1 MNLVVQIKKNVGTL
15 KLKAD
20 FTVNEETFGILGAS
34 GSGKSMTLKC
44 IAGIETPDEGRIV
57 LNDRVLFDSKQRINL
72 PPQKR
77 KVGYLFQDYALFP
90 NMTVRQNMMAG
101 MGKNPARESV
111 DKMLTRFRLEGLEH
125 HYPSWLSG
133 GQKQRVA
140 MARMLLAEP
149 EVILMD
155 EPFSAL
161 DTYLRWELEL
171 EMQELL
177 GKCGKPVVFVSH
189 NRNEVYRLC
198 SRVSCMEE
206 GQLLA
211 PVPTKEFFKHPRTR
225 EEAKLSGCKNISEA
239 EWIDVS
245 HIYAKDWNVTLQ
257 VGEHKEGIRY
267 VGIRAHSFRAYSENV
282 PKTNAFPLIEPKI
295 IEEPFEWNVT
305 FRTGDTKTP
314 LLWKVP
320 KDNREEIGQL
330 PKYLLVKED
339 DILLL
344 K

>member
-1 MNLVVQIKKNVGTL
+1 MTLVVQIKKNVGTL
-15 KLKAD
+15 LLEAD
-20 FTVNEETFGILGAS
+20 FSMNEENFGILGAS

-57 LNDRVLFDSKQRINL
+57 LNDRVLFDSKGRINL

-90 NMTVRQNMMAG
+90 NMTVRQNLMAG
-101 MGKNPARESV
+101 MGKNPATDLV
-111 DKMLTRFRLEGLEH
+111 DKMMERFRLEGLEQ
-125 HYPSWLSG
+125 HYPSRLSG

-140 MARMLLAEP
+140 MARMFLAEP
-149 EVILMD
+149 EVLLMD

-171 EMQELL
+171 EMQRLL

-198 SRVSCMEE
+198 QRVSCMDQGHLMEP
-206 GQLLA
+206 L
-211 PVPTKEFFKHPRTR
+211 PTKEFFKHPRTR

-239 EWIDVS
+239 EWVDET
-245 HIYAKDWNVTLQ
+245 HIYARDWNVILQ
-257 VGEHKEGIRY
+257 VKEHREAIRY
-267 VGIRAHSFRAYSENV
+267 VGICAHSFQENSENGSEEN
-282 PKTNAFPLIEPKI
+282 TFPVGEPQI
-295 IEEPFEWNVT
+295 IEEPFEWNVI
-305 FRTGDTKTP
+305 FRTGDTRMP
-314 LLWKVP
+314 LLWKVS
-320 KDNREEIGQL
+320 KNSREDIGKL
-330 PKYLLVKED
+330 PKSLSVNKD